1 MSPEL
6 NQTLQNNWPKDCIA
20 YVCGS
25 IFRKIRVSNLMPG
38 FYTCVTS
45 SDITKKEHPWER
57 IGVKKSHFLHIL
69 FTLALASRQQG
80 SSGSKKRGDAEV
92 ANYFLLQCLKIQI
105 KVHGYGILL
114 LTFIEFKLCGPV
126 LQQTKAIDN

>member
-25 IFRKIRVSNLMPG
+25 IFRTIRVSNLMSW
-38 FYTCVTS
+38 FYTCVTT
-45 SDITKKEHPWER
+45 SDITKRSTLENALVW
-57 IGVKKSHFLHIL
+57 KKSHFLHIL